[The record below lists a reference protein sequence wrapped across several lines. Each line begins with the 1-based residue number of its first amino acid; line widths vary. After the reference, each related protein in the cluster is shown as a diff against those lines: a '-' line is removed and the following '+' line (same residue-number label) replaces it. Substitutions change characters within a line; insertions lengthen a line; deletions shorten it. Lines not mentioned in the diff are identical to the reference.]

1 MGQFPV
7 APRGRIT
14 KYQLRRERLRRS
26 ARMGRF
32 HQILSGLAK
41 SRQEHAK
48 LLRRAG
54 GPRDEG
60 NASREGVLQQW
71 LIQDKA

>member
-1 MGQFPV
+1 MVKP
-7 APRGRIT
+7 
-14 KYQLRRERLRRS
+14 
-26 ARMGRF
+26 

-48 LLRRAG
+48 LLRRAD

-60 NASREGVLQQW
+60 NASREGVFQQW